1 MPSAFWTYSS
11 RWNSWAAAAWERMK
25 PISTGSRGKIY
36 WHSEF
41 GDNDEKLPDDI
52 DDKKHI

>member
-1 MPSAFWTYSS
+1 MDLQLALEFVSS
-11 RWNSWAAAAWERMK
+11 GGMERMK